1 MKPAYLDYNATT
13 PIDQRVAEVML
24 PFIHKHF
31 GNPSS
36 GHIFGR
42 KAKEAVERA
51 RQQAADLIGAKAE
64 EIIFTSGGSEANNYA
79 VKGIAFARKDTGR
92 HIITSEIEH
101 PAVTRVCG
109 FLENQKFKITY
120 LPIDSYGMVDPAD
133 VEKAVTP
140 ETILVTIMH
149 SNNET
154 GTIQPIAEIGKIA
167 KKHEIVF
174 HSDCAQSIGKVPV
187 DVNDLNVDMLSIAG
201 HKFYAPIGVGALFV
215 REGLH
220 LQKLIHGAGQENN
233 RRAGTS
239 NVMQIAGLG
248 KACQI
253 VRKEFPK
260 SVIFLKEL
268 RDYLEQGILS
278 AVPEARL
285 NGYKEQRLPN
295 TSSIS
300 FKGLEANA
308 IVEALDDIAAV
319 SAGAA
324 CHSSKIEVSRVLDAM
339 NIPLKYAMGTI
350 RFSVGRFST
359 KDEIDTALEGIIKV
373 IKDMMHT
380 KKKEGNPY

>member
-1 MKPAYLDYNATT
+1 MKPIYLDYNAST
-13 PIDQRVAEVML
+13 PVDSRAAEAMM
-24 PFIHKHF
+24 PWIHEHF

-42 KAKEAVERA
+42 NAKEAVEKA
-51 RQQAADLIGAKAE
+51 RQQTADMIGAAPQ

-79 VKGIAFARKDTGR
+79 IKGMAFARKDKGR

-101 PAVTRVCG
+101 PAVTRVCQ
-109 FLENQKFKITY
+109 FLERRGFKITW
-120 LPIDSYGMVDPAD
+120 LPVDSYGMVDPAD
-133 VEKAVTP
+133 AANAITP

-154 GTIQPIAEIGKIA
+154 GTIQPIAEIGEITQ
-167 KKHEIVF
+167 KHGIVF

-187 DVNDLNVDMLSIAG
+187 NVNDLNVDMLSIAG
-201 HKFYAPIGVGALFV
+201 HKFYAPIGVGALYV

-248 KACQI
+248 KACEI
-253 VRKEFPK
+253 VSKGFPE

-268 RDYLEQGILS
+268 RDHLEQEILS
-278 AVPEARL
+278 AVPEAML
-285 NGYKEQRLPN
+285 NGHPGKRLPN

-324 CHSSKIEVSRVLDAM
+324 CHSSKIEVSCVLESM
-339 NIPLKYAMGTI
+339 KIPLKYAMGTI
-350 RFSVGRFST
+350 RFSVGRFSS
-359 KDEIDTALEGIIKV
+359 KDNIDGALEKIIRV
-373 IKDMMHT
+373 IKGMLQT
-380 KKKEGNPY
+380 KH